1 VPGPDP
7 VWESLNKPRERTRL
21 DTNVETSPPMS
32 SNCGLLYFGTKG
44 FFDTYY
50 ARPYDP
56 VTRSEAVRWLHK
68 YMKLEGFDAFADV
81 SGTKPIFADVHP
93 SHPDFEYVQQMGIL
107 GILDPWNNSE
117 GFCPCTAVSR
127 KEAVSWIVLVKML
140 ISGRKLDKTSC
151 SLIWEDVHEK
161 RTEALYFDI
170 LNRKGMLPKR

>member
-1 VPGPDP
+1 YGVMVPEDVEGLLVPGALSSTHLGFSVLRMEPPWMALGQAAGTAAHLARKRNVHPSEVSIKEQQYLLIEAGQIITFFYDVPGPDP

-68 YMKLEGFDAFADV
+68 YMKL
-81 SGTKPIFADVHP
+81 
-93 SHPDFEYVQQMGIL
+93 
-107 GILDPWNNSE
+107 
-117 GFCPCTAVSR
+117 
-127 KEAVSWIVLVKML
+127 
-140 ISGRKLDKTSC
+140 
-151 SLIWEDVHEK
+151 
-161 RTEALYFDI
+161 
-170 LNRKGMLPKR
+170 